1 MTKNNGSYYFDSV
14 RIFHEDS
21 LEYAIQFGRDNG
33 QIAVF
38 ILSKGQELKVK

>member
-1 MTKNNGSYYFDSV
+1 MLWLCLLAFVACG
-14 RIFHEDS
+14 DS